1 MILTIVILSILVL
14 TLGYGVYNLLKKL
27 ERYEEAIETSDKSL
41 TEVQQS
47 LVSILA
53 RIRAIDRKGIFEND
67 DEVGQTFKQ
76 IADVIKSIEEQ
87 DEE

>member
-14 TLGYGVYNLLKKL
+14 TLGYGVYNLLQKL

-47 LVSILA
+47 LVAILA

-76 IADVIKSIEEQ
+76 ISDVIKSIENE
-87 DEE
+87 DE

>member
-1 MILTIVILSILVL
+1 MISTIVILSILVL

-27 ERYEEAIETSDKSL
+27 EVYEEAVETSDKSL

-47 LVSILA
+47 LVAILA

-76 IADVIKSIEEQ
+76 ISDVIKSIENE
-87 DEE
+87 DE

>member
-1 MILTIVILSILVL
+1 M
-14 TLGYGVYNLLKKL
+14 TLKDDGNEDDLYLHNLLRKL
-27 ERYEEAIETSDKSL
+27 ERYEDAIEKSDSSL

-47 LVSILA
+47 LVDILA

-76 IADVIKSIEEQ
+76 IADVIKSIESQ
-87 DEE
+87 DEQ

>member
-1 MILTIVILSILVL
+1 MILAIVILSILVL
-14 TLGYGVYNLLKKL
+14 TLGYGVYNLLRKL
-27 ERYEEAIETSDKSL
+27 EVYEDSVEISDKSL

-47 LVSILA
+47 LVAILA

-76 IADVIKSIEEQ
+76 IADVIKSIENQ
-87 DEE
+87 DEQ

>member
-14 TLGYGVYNLLKKL
+14 TLGYGVYNLLQKL

-47 LVSILA
+47 LVAILA

-76 IADVIKSIEEQ
+76 ISEVIKSIESKDEQ
-87 DEE
+87 

>member
-27 ERYEEAIETSDKSL
+27 EVYEEAVETSDKSL

-47 LVSILA
+47 LVAILA

-76 IADVIKSIEEQ
+76 ISDVIKSIENE
-87 DEE
+87 DE